1 MNVLLNIVLPFFA
14 IIGLGY
20 LCRLKGP
27 FTEAATGGLNN
38 FVYWVAM
45 PAMLFRAMST
55 VDPVVLLNIDFV
67 LAYGFSTALVMV
79 LGWLSC
85 IFLFK
90 TRRDEAVMNGM
101 NVAYGNAG
109 FLGIPLAFTAFGET
123 AAAPIILTVITSAL
137 VAGISVTLIELLR
150 NKDAH
155 MAAIIRHSLW
165 VMMKNPLIFAP
176 VLGVAFAATD
186 AEMPEFI
193 ARLIGMLGDAASPC
207 ALFALGMFLVG
218 KPITDAIAEVSAA
231 CILKLLVLPLVCWLV
246 IVSVTD
252 IPPLWQGVAM
262 VMAAT
267 PTGVGSFVVAK
278 QYGLYEKRTS
288 STILLSTVV
297 SIPVLFLLLHY
308 YLPYSGVS

>member
-1 MNVLLNIVLPFFA
+1 MTVLLNIVLPFFA
-14 IIGLGY
+14 IMGIGY
-20 LCRLKGP
+20 LCRSKGL
-27 FTEAATGGLNN
+27 FNEAAIGGLNS
-38 FVYWVAM
+38 FVYWIAM
-45 PAMLFRAMST
+45 PAMLFRAMT
-55 VDPVVLLNIDFV
+55 TIDPVTLLNIDFV
-67 LAYGFSTALVMV
+67 FAYGFATALVML

-90 TRRDEAVMNGM
+90 TRRDEAAMNGM

-109 FLGIPLAFTAFGET
+109 FLGIPLAFTAFGSA
-123 AAAPIILTVITSAL
+123 AAAPIVLTVITSAL

-150 NKDAH
+150 NKDAQLGKL
-155 MAAIIRHSLW
+155 IQQSLW
-165 VMMKNPLIFAP
+165 VVAKNPLIFAP

-186 AEMPEFI
+186 ADMPVSV

-218 KPITDAIAEVSAA
+218 KPITDALVEVSVA
-231 CILKLLVLPLVCWLV
+231 CVLKLLLLPLLCWLV

-252 IPPLWQGVAM
+252 MPPLWQGVAM

-278 QYGLYEKRTS
+278 QYSLYEKRTS
-288 STILLSTVV
+288 STILLSTVA

-308 YLPYSGVS
+308 YLPYSGV